1 VPSKLVLLRGYI
13 TQGEKADFMAWNGEE
28 FTAKSAKDA
37 KEVTSGERPIK
48 SGQKLP
54 GRRENEQNSPLKT
67 NNPLPGSLFARII
80 DH

>member
-13 TQGEKADFMAWNGEE
+13 TRGEKADFMAWKGEE

-37 KEVTSGERPIK
+37 KEVTPGEPSHKIWPETARTE
-48 SGQKLP
+48 
-54 GRRENEQNSPLKT
+54 RNEQNSPLKT